1 MVDPIDSPYAHAG
14 IMLVVGNDV
23 VTGVVAAGGVTVK
36 VSGLAPPQVSIWSPG
51 VQFNAA
57 DVSGP
62 E

>member
-1 MVDPIDSPYAHAG
+1 MHAA
-14 IMLVVGNDV
+14 IVLVVGSDV
-23 VTGVVAAGGVTVK
+23 VAGVGAAGGVTVK

-57 DVSGP
+57 DDSGP